1 MLFCEIELLCLFR
14 KAILSN
20 TFRHEYKF
28 FYGKSCHHQ
37 YSLTVFLQ
45 MSHGTRGAEQ
55 RANMNPPSPPPPPN
69 PAELMQLMVEN
80 QRMLTETINRMA
92 NQGGR
97 HAQEGPAPN
106 QYSSF
111 KDFMDTKPPPFREAE
126 EPLQAEEWLNTVE
139 QKFRLLRLTE
149 GLKAEYAAHQLQGP
163 AGIWWNQHREA
174 LSDNTVVDWN
184 LFREAF
190 KGHFIPPGVMEMK
203 HTEFMQLTQ
212 GNKTIKEYLHAFNH
226 LSRYA
231 PEFVNT
237 EAKKIASFKRG
248 LGLKLL
254 KTMGRSKCATFNE
267 FVSDALT

>member
-1 MLFCEIELLCLFR
+1 M
-14 KAILSN
+14 
-20 TFRHEYKF
+20 
-28 FYGKSCHHQ
+28 
-37 YSLTVFLQ
+37 
-45 MSHGTRGAEQ
+45 
-55 RANMNPPSPPPPPN
+55 
-69 PAELMQLMVEN
+69 
-80 QRMLTETINRMA
+80 
-92 NQGGR
+92 
-97 HAQEGPAPN
+97 
-106 QYSSF
+106 
-111 KDFMDTKPPPFREAE
+111 
-126 EPLQAEEWLNTVE
+126 E

-163 AGIWWNQHREA
+163 AGIWWNQYREA
-174 LSDNTVVDWN
+174 LPDNTVIDWN

-212 GNKTIKEYLHAFNH
+212 GNKTLKEYLHAFNH

-248 LGLKLL
+248 LGPKLL

-267 FVSDALT
+267 FVNDALTQENYNTVYTATMTRKRAFEAGAGASQSKALVAARPPYRAPTPNQRYHRPVKKNQAKTGFRKGYSIALPRGNIGPSYAKTPPANRPCWNCN